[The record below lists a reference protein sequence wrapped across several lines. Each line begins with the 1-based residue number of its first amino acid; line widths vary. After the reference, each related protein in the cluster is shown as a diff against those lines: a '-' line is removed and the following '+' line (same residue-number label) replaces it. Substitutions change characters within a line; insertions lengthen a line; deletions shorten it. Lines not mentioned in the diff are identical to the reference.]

1 MIVRVL
7 FTFLFIFNFFSLHNL
22 FFISKLLNCYCSSD
36 LPSPII
42 EHKHGTC
49 LYCIV
54 SIIKYRFVL
63 TFLILILLLHYCTSD
78 SINILKTV
86 LYY

>member
-1 MIVRVL
+1 MCFLL
-7 FTFLFIFNFFSLHNL
+7 FYLFLTFFVYITC

-49 LYCIV
+49 IYCIV

-63 TFLILILLLHYCTSD
+63 TFLILIFLLHYCTSD